1 MAQLKGDVM
10 SNRRWGLRLLLPV
23 YLCLALLLGGCVRYD
38 VGINFQSPTYGEM
51 IQHIQLGDRLTSFS
65 RATAQDW
72 LQSIRGRANKL
83 GGKTKRISDD
93 EVIVTIPFNNGK
105 DLQQKFNQFFNPVES
120 QSAANSLDST
130 LPDLSSRLDV
140 KQSNLIFFVRNRL
153 VFDLDLR
160 SLGVISSEGSVL
172 ISPGTLLDLQFS
184 LHTPWGLKTIVTE
197 DETVVTPVSVQ
208 ADNQTTWTLQPGQ
221 INHIEVIFWLP
232 SQIGIGG
239 LLIILLVVAG
249 SYLKGKQQPATVNP

>member
-1 MAQLKGDVM
+1 M
-10 SNRRWGLRLLLPV
+10 SKRQWGLRVLLPV
-23 YLCLALLLGGCVRYD
+23 YLALALLLGGCVRYD
-38 VGINFQSPTYGEM
+38 VGVNFDSPTYGEM

-72 LQSIRGRANKL
+72 LQSIRGRAKKL
-83 GGKTKRISDD
+83 GGKTKRVSDD

-120 QSAANSLDST
+120 QSPTNSIDST
-130 LPDLSSRLDV
+130 LPDLSSRLEV

-153 VFDLDLR
+153 IFDLDLR

-172 ISPGTLLDLQFS
+172 ISPGALLDLQFS
-184 LHTPWGLKTIVTE
+184 LNTPWGLKTVVSE
-197 DETVVTPVSVQ
+197 DESLVTPVSVQ
-208 ADNQTTWTLQPGQ
+208 EENYTTWTLQPGQ
-221 INHIEVIFWLP
+221 INHIEVVFWLP

-239 LLIILLVVAG
+239 FLIILFVAAG
-249 SYLKGKQQPATVNP
+249 TYFKNKQQPTSVPL